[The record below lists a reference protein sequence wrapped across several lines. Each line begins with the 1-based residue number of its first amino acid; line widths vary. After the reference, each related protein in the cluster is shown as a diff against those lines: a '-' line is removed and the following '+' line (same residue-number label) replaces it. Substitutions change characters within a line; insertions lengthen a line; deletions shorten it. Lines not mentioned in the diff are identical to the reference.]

1 MVKNWHIENDK
12 YLNLY
17 FSDLNKEEIEL
28 MVRKTYETID
38 ELDEK
43 LNFEETNNPKTVL
56 ERILKE
62 LDDFCENCMP
72 VIIGL
77 ISEKIR

>member
-17 FSDLNKEEIEL
+17 FSDLNKEEIEHN
-28 MVRKTYETID
+28 VKKTYEIID

-43 LNFEETNNPKTVL
+43 LNFEETNNPKIVL
-56 ERILKE
+56 ERISKE
-62 LDDFCENCMP
+62 LDDFCESCMP

-77 ISEKIR
+77 IS